1 MFIDPKQLQAA
12 IAQLQSAG
20 KLPASLPRKTAELLA
35 RSLGKYSGEVSQKV
49 LTNILA
55 DFQSKIA
62 TASSM
67 TDPLQLRGVL
77 ADLTQY
83 VGSEDVA
90 GQIKF
95 AHKIS
100 QEVASGAGGYLN
112 QNLSP
117 EALDEYP
124 ALELRRMF
132 QRDVPRGFK
141 TGAKGALIPVPGD
154 DWPSRWEAAGGEL
167 FDGRMIALKSDE
179 VWQNLGDGEGGYDD
193 TLGNPF
199 PPFAFNS
206 GFMTVDVSRKEA
218 VTLGLIGADEEAQP
232 ATLDFKNLFA
242 EVTA

>member
-12 IAQLQSAG
+12 IAKLQSEG
-20 KLPASLPRKTAELLA
+20 KLPASLPSKTVELLA

-49 LTNILA
+49 LANILA

-67 TDPLQLRGVL
+67 TDPVQMRGVL

-95 AHKIS
+95 ALKIS

-117 EALDEYP
+117 EAIDEYP

-132 QRDVPRGFK
+132 QRDVPRGFRS
-141 TGAKGALIPVPGD
+141 GPKGQLIAVPGD

-167 FDGRMIALKSDE
+167 FDGRMIALKSDD

-206 GFMTVDVSRKEA
+206 GFMTVDISRAEA
-218 VTLGLIGADEEAQP
+218 VELGLIGADEAAKP